1 MWGRRGGCG
10 CPAVPLHAAESPGA
24 WQEAAELVI
33 QAPGGGEAVR
43 GLLHLAGE
51 GEGKV
56 AQRAPGLF
64 HTPRC
69 PCFVL
74 REVTTT
80 WSTEGE
86 SRRCLWWSP
95 RAWFLGVLLQC

>member
-1 MWGRRGGCG
+1 M
-10 CPAVPLHAAESPGA
+10 
-24 WQEAAELVI
+24 VI

-43 GLLHLAGE
+43 GLLHLAE

-64 HTPRC
+64 HI

-95 RAWFLGVLLQC
+95 RACFLGVLLQC

>member
-10 CPAVPLHAAESPGA
+10 GPAVPLHAAESPGA

-33 QAPGGGEAVR
+33 QASGGGEAVR
-43 GLLHLAGE
+43 GLLHLAE

-64 HTPRC
+64 HTP
-69 PCFVL
+69 CFV
-74 REVTTT
+74 R
-80 WSTEGE
+80 
-86 SRRCLWWSP
+86 
-95 RAWFLGVLLQC
+95 

>member
-10 CPAVPLHAAESPGA
+10 GPAVPLHAAESLGA

-64 HTPRC
+64 HI